1 MPDATGPGSLQ
12 TAARAAADKKAFQIV
27 GLEVGELTAAAD
39 KKAFQIVGLEV
50 GELTSYTDS
59 LLICSGASDRQVAA
73 IAGEVQRQLKDAGR
87 RPLHVEGESHADW
100 VLLDYGDFVVHVFTE
115 ERRTYYGR
123 PSFGESIRGSDRD
136 LSEAR

>member
-1 MPDATGPGSLQ
+1 MMLDAKGPGSLQ

-27 GLEVGELTAAAD
+27 GLEVGD
-39 KKAFQIVGLEV
+39 
-50 GELTSYTDS
+50 LTSYTDS

-115 ERRTYYGR
+115 ERRTYYGLDNLWGDAPR
-123 PSFGESIRGSDRD
+123 LDADD
-136 LSEAR
+136 LGVGDANGA

>member
-1 MPDATGPGSLQ
+1 MPDAKDPGSLQ

-27 GLEVGELTAAAD
+27 GLEVGD
-39 KKAFQIVGLEV
+39 
-50 GELTSYTDS
+50 LTSYTDS

-115 ERRTYYGR
+115 ERRTYYGLDNLWGDAPR
-123 PSFGESIRGSDRD
+123 LEADDLGIGEAE
-136 LSEAR
+136 LT

>member
-1 MPDATGPGSLQ
+1 MRDSEDIGSMQ

-27 GLEVGELTAAAD
+27 GLEVGD
-39 KKAFQIVGLEV
+39 
-50 GELTSYTDS
+50 LTSYTDS

-73 IAGEVQRQLKDAGR
+73 IADEVQRQLKDAGR

-115 ERRTYYGR
+115 ERRTYYGLDGLWGDA
-123 PSFGESIRGSDRD
+123 PKLEADALGIGEIE
-136 LSEAR
+136 LT

>member
-1 MPDATGPGSLQ
+1 MRDTKDLDPLQ

-27 GLEVGELTAAAD
+27 GFEVGD
-39 KKAFQIVGLEV
+39 
-50 GELTSYTDS
+50 LTSYTDS

-100 VLLDYGDFVVHVFTE
+100 VLLDYGEFVVHVFTE
-115 ERRTYYGR
+115 ERRTYYGLDGLWGDA
-123 PSFGESIRGSDRD
+123 PKLEADALGIGEI
-136 LSEAR
+136 EVT

>member
-1 MPDATGPGSLQ
+1 MRDTKDLDPLQ

-27 GLEVGELTAAAD
+27 GFEVGD
-39 KKAFQIVGLEV
+39 
-50 GELTSYTDS
+50 LTSYTDS

-73 IAGEVQRQLKDAGR
+73 IADEVQRQLKDAGR

-115 ERRTYYGR
+115 ERRTYYGLDGLWGDA
-123 PSFGESIRGSDRD
+123 PK
-136 LSEAR
+136 LEADALGIGKIELA

>member
-1 MPDATGPGSLQ
+1 MMSNAKGPGFLQ

-27 GLEVGELTAAAD
+27 GLEVGD
-39 KKAFQIVGLEV
+39 
-50 GELTSYTDS
+50 LTSYTDS

-100 VLLDYGDFVVHVFTE
+100 ILLDYGDFVVHVFTE
-115 ERRTYYGR
+115 ERRTYYGLDKLWGDAPR
-123 PSFGESIRGSDRD
+123 LEADDLGVGEAND
-136 LSEAR
+136 A

>member
-1 MPDATGPGSLQ
+1 MSDAKDPGSLQ

-27 GLEVGELTAAAD
+27 GLEVGD
-39 KKAFQIVGLEV
+39 
-50 GELTSYTDS
+50 LTSYTDS

-73 IAGEVQRQLKDAGR
+73 IAGEIQRQLKDAGR

-115 ERRTYYGR
+115 ERRTYYGLDNLWGDAPR
-123 PSFGESIRGSDRD
+123 LDADD
-136 LSEAR
+136 LGVGDANGA